1 MDVYDYAMQLE
12 RDGEKYYR
20 DAAAGTSHEGLKKV
34 FTMLADAEVVHFK
47 IFKGMKEHQP
57 VPLPDSSLLKDVK
70 NVFIVMKEKGG
81 LEGVNDAQIELYRK
95 AQDIEKQTEDFYLS
109 KAPLAEGPA
118 EKETFLRVAAE
129 EHKHYLLLD
138 RIIDFVSRPEQWLED
153 AEFYHLEDY

>member
-20 DAAAGTSHEGLKKV
+20 EAAAACANKGLKKV
-34 FTMLADAEVVHFK
+34 FTMLADAEVIHFNL
-47 IFKGMKEHQP
+47 FKAMKEHEP
-57 VPLPDSSLLKDVK
+57 VRLPEASLLKDVK
-70 NVFIVMKEKGG
+70 NVFVRMKEEGG

-118 EKETFLRVAAE
+118 EKETFLRVAGE
-129 EHKHYLLLD
+129 EHKHYLLLE

-153 AEFYHLEDY
+153 AEFYHLEEF

>member
-1 MDVYDYAMQLE
+1 MDVYEYAMQLE
-12 RDGEKYYR
+12 KDGEKYYR
-20 DAAAGTSHEGLKKV
+20 DAAAGTPHKGLKKV
-34 FTMLADAEVVHFK
+34 FTMLADAEVVHFN
-47 IFKGMKEHQP
+47 IFKGMKEHQT
-57 VPLPDSSLLKDVK
+57 VSLPDSSLLKDVK
-70 NVFIVMKEKGG
+70 NIFVAMKEEGG

-109 KAPLAEGPA
+109 KAPQAEGPV

-129 EHKHYLLLD
+129 EHKHYLLLG

>member
-12 RDGEKYYR
+12 RDGENYYR
-20 DAAAGTSHEGLKKV
+20 EAAAACASKGLKKV
-34 FTMLADAEVVHFK
+34 FTMLADAEVVHFNVFVK
-47 IFKGMKEHQP
+47 MKE
-57 VPLPDSSLLKDVK
+57 
-70 NVFIVMKEKGG
+70 EGG

-109 KAPLAEGPA
+109 KAPLAEGPD
-118 EKETFLRVAAE
+118 EKEVFLRVAGE
-129 EHKHYLLLD
+129 EHKHYLLLE